1 MPVPLKK
8 LALFNSKDKD
18 AFNNY
23 VVDLIIKSRAF
34 NNIEYIGIAGS
45 IGRGEKTIFTPN
57 LNDIDFIVIG
67 EIVNANFKEEIERK
81 LCDITS
87 TDFTDITVIDRK
99 VITKDYHYMHQY
111 LFDFIHGNIELY
123 STMNV
128 STHMKKLCE
137 KKIKVTKFSIVN
149 LFITR
154 SYCLDVNKETK
165 LDDIFL
171 RYQLRKVI
179 LGYIDALLI
188 VSSEY
193 ATINTI
199 EKIEVIKKKFGCQTW
214 LIDAEYYIYNYKH
227 CDYIR
232 FKEFTYHIYE
242 MHSCMIKKEC
252 KLDLLYLLF
261 KLLASPTRK
270 KWRYTTDIFKLLF
283 WRKR

>member
-1 MPVPLKK
+1 MPVPLKE
-8 LALFNSKDKD
+8 LVLFNNKD
-18 AFNNY
+18 AFNDY
-23 VVDLIIKSRAF
+23 VVNLIIKSKAF

-67 EIVNANFKEEIERK
+67 KIVNSNLKEEIERK
-81 LCDITS
+81 LCDITN
-87 TDFTDITVIDRK
+87 TEFTDITVIDRK
-99 VITKDYHYMHQY
+99 LITKDYHCMHQY

-123 STMNV
+123 STINI
-128 STHMKKLCE
+128 SSHMKKLCE
-137 KKIKVTKFSIVN
+137 KKIKVTRFSVVN

-154 SYCLDVNKETK
+154 SYCLDVNKETN
-165 LDDIFL
+165 LDNVFL

-193 ATINTI
+193 TTTNTI
-199 EKIEVIKKKFGCQTW
+199 EKIEVIKGKLQFQTW
-214 LIDAEYYIYNYKH
+214 LIDAEYYINNYKD

-252 KLDLLYLLF
+252 KLDILYLLF
-261 KLLASPTRK
+261 KLLAYPTRK

-283 WRKR
+283 WRKK